1 MHYRNNV
8 RPVHIRHGQDTDTH
22 ALQAIP
28 INQLLEKHMNTCTN
42 LTRFNNYFSE
52 KTHLIILAFI
62 FVLAVFTLIIHVHDG
77 KSDPQTA
84 ESFALITLGL
94 IYGMLALYVMLA
106 KAKKELKSI
115 KEGVAD
121 GEIN

>member
-1 MHYRNNV
+1 
-8 RPVHIRHGQDTDTH
+8 
-22 ALQAIP
+22 
-28 INQLLEKHMNTCTN
+28 MNTCTN
-42 LTRFNNYFSE
+42 GTRFNNYFSE
-52 KTHLIILAFI
+52 QTHLIILALIWVFS
-62 FVLAVFTLIIHVHDG
+62 VLTLVIHVRDG
-77 KSDPQTA
+77 ISNPQTI

>member
-52 KTHLIILAFI
+52 KTHLIIIAAKLKLSI
-62 FVLAVFTLIIHVHDG
+62 FPII
-77 KSDPQTA
+77 
-84 ESFALITLGL
+84 
-94 IYGMLALYVMLA
+94 IYNHAQNCLY
-106 KAKKELKSI
+106 I
-115 KEGVAD
+115 
-121 GEIN
+121 

>member
-1 MHYRNNV
+1 
-8 RPVHIRHGQDTDTH
+8 
-22 ALQAIP
+22 
-28 INQLLEKHMNTCTN
+28 MNTCTN
-42 LTRFNNYFSE
+42 GTRFKNYFSE

-115 KEGVAD
+115 KKGVAD